1 MVVSR
6 RGAPSGAPRGVSSA
20 PQRVL
25 LGDCVAEMAKLPAA
39 SVDLVFAD
47 PPYNLQLA
55 NDLKRPDDSR
65 VDAVTDDWDKFASF
79 SAYDEF
85 TRLWLTACRRVM
97 KPAATIWVIG
107 SYHNIFRVGAI
118 MQDLGFW
125 ILNDVIW
132 RKSNPMPNF
141 RGRRFT
147 NAHETLIWA
156 AREPSAKGYT
166 FNYETLKAGNEDI
179 QVRSDWTLA
188 LCTGEERLKGGD
200 GKKLHPTQKPE
211 ALLARVLLSSS
222 RLDDLVLDPFCGT
235 GTTGAVA
242 KRLVAPL
249 RRHRARRRLRQSG
262 RAAHRRDQDRW
273 RRRRSRPSSPRARR
287 RACRLPRCIE
297 RGLVTPGAILT
308 DARQRHK
315 ALVRADGA
323 VSLGNSVGS
332 IHRIGA
338 LAQGLE
344 ACNGW
349 TFWHVETPKGLRLID
364 ELRAQVSL
372 GNGGSGGVGSRG
384 RRGDAQLHAGRFLQP
399 AYHRKKIVGAGI
411 AVRPEHAHQT
421 RSPACRFDARGDHKR
436 HRRIDVIAAARPCR
450 CPCRRK
456 ASAPPPR

>member
-6 RGAPSGAPRGVSSA
+6 RGAPLRAPRGVSSA
-20 PQRVL
+20 PQQQHRVL
-25 LGDCVAEMAKLPAA
+25 VGDCVAEMAKLPAD

-47 PPYNLQLA
+47 PPYNLQLQHE
-55 NDLKRPDDSR
+55 LKRPDDSH
-65 VDAVTDDWDKFASF
+65 VDAVDDDWDKFASF
-79 SAYDEF
+79 AAYDDF
-85 TRLWLTACRRVM
+85 TKAWLTACRRVM

-156 AREPSAKGYT
+156 AREPGGKGYT

-179 QVRSDWTLA
+179 QVRSDWTIP

-242 KRLVAPL
+242 KRLSRRFVGCERDAKYAKAAEARIAATEMLQAPAL
-249 RRHRARRRLRQSG
+249 APYVTARE
-262 RAAHRRDQDRW
+262 A
-273 RRRRSRPSSPRARR
+273 PRVPFTA
-287 RACRLPRCIE
+287 LLE
-297 RGLVTPGAILT
+297 RGLVQPGAILT
-308 DARQRHK
+308 DAKKRHI

-323 VSLGNSVGS
+323 VALVRADGARAPDGQVGS
-332 IHRIGA
+332 IHKIGA
-338 LAQGLE
+338 MAQGLE

-349 TFWHVETPKGLRLID
+349 TFWHVDTPKGLRLID
-364 ELRAQVSL
+364 EFRAQLRAEM
-372 GNGGSGGVGSRG
+372 
-384 RRGDAQLHAGRFLQP
+384 AEP
-399 AYHRKKIVGAGI
+399 A
-411 AVRPEHAHQT
+411 E
-421 RSPACRFDARGDHKR
+421 
-436 HRRIDVIAAARPCR
+436 
-450 CPCRRK
+450 
-456 ASAPPPR
+456 

>member
-1 MVVSR
+1 MVESR
-6 RGAPSGAPRGVSSA
+6 RGASARAPRTNFESA
-20 PQRVL
+20 SHRIIIS
-25 LGDCVAEMAKLPAA
+25 DCVAEMSKLQAG

-47 PPYNLQLA
+47 PPYNLQLKG
-55 NDLKRPDDSR
+55 DLKRPDESH
-65 VDAVTDDWDKFASF
+65 VDAVNNDWDKFSSF
-79 SAYDEF
+79 AAYDDF
-85 TRLWLTACRRVM
+85 TRAWLLAARRAM

-242 KRLVAPL
+242 KRLSRRFVGIERDAGYAKAAERRIAATKILEAPTL
-249 RRHRARRRLRQSG
+249 APFMTAREAPRVPF
-262 RAAHRRDQDRW
+262 AA
-273 RRRRSRPSSPRARR
+273 
-287 RACRLPRCIE
+287 LIE

-308 DARQRHK
+308 DARKRHK

-323 VSLGNSVGS
+323 VSIGNNVGS

-349 TFWHVETPKGLRLID
+349 TFWHVETPKGLKLID
-364 ELRAQVSL
+364 ELRAQ
-372 GNGGSGGVGSRG
+372 
-384 RRGDAQLHAGRFLQP
+384 F
-399 AYHRKKIVGAGI
+399 
-411 AVRPEHAHQT
+411 
-421 RSPACRFDARGDHKR
+421 RSEMAE
-436 HRRIDVIAAARPCR
+436 AAE
-450 CPCRRK
+450 
-456 ASAPPPR
+456 